1 MAERADRD
9 TVGDADAWS
18 EDDIGL
24 HHAVPP
30 DNRIVR
36 EPHRIRSDQRHPVSH
51 GLEAPPPLPLG
62 LDQRQLRAAVDP
74 RHLPRLGLDHG
85 RAPPVLRRQHDDR
98 SEEPTSELQSL
109 MRISSAVFSSKKK
122 TTKK

>member
-1 MAERADRD
+1 MAEGSVLDSDGVA
-9 TVGDADAWS
+9 AAWS

-51 GLEAPPPLPLG
+51 GLEAPTPLPLG
-62 LDQRQLRAAVDP
+62 PDQRQLRAAVDP
-74 RHLPRLGLDHG
+74 RHPPRLGLDPG
-85 RAPPVLRRQHDDR
+85 RAPPILRSHHDDVG
-98 SEEPTSELQSL
+98 
-109 MRISSAVFSSKKK
+109 AVLFPRPPLVAYPPRWVKK
-122 TTKK
+122 